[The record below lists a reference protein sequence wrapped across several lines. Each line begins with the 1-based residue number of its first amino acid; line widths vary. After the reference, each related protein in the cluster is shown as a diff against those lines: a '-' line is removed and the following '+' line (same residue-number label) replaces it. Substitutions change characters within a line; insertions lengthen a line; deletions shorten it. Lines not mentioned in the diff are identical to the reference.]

1 MREKRDVP
9 RSTTILGETD
19 DRHLVPLLP
28 RNVLFPTYSSVS
40 AMTHDPTTS
49 QPHHKPHT
57 STPHKIRCPTYPD
70 HNIILPPPLLPS
82 SLLFPAESM
91 VVVAGSNLAIVRV
104 YGAVSLV
111 WLWST
116 FHLLSSVNHLFT
128 TYNDDG
134 VLDGRQL
141 MARVIPEKIET
152 KASGMIDLD
161 FVDLSGGFKKHP
173 HMSALGENGEPG
185 YVHDVK
191 SLRRNPPRLEFQK
204 NDTACEHND
213 ATMQLLKKKVDVDFD
228 ANQYTDRLTKEGV
241 KPRTKIFCHVYT
253 TAKNHDRIQAIRE
266 TWGQR
271 CDGFLAAST
280 VTDKSVDA
288 VNIPHIGKEAY
299 NNMWQKVRAMWSY
312 VYDHYYDDYD
322 WFMIG
327 GDDMYVLV
335 ENLRLYLES
344 EEIVNASNGG
354 EKPLLLGQQFYQHG
368 NRSDAYVTG
377 GGGYTL
383 NKAAL
388 KTLVTS
394 FPNCAPHEVTSGE
407 DYMVTQCLSKQG
419 IEAYWTTDETGADR
433 YNHVHP
439 EFEFNFD
446 PKKNPLFWYT
456 YFSANEN
463 VGPARVA
470 KRSVSFHLKSGDVV
484 GKPKVENQMR
494 RVHAILYGHCA
505 NVTLGPP
512 VPTQRWSDGKILWR
526 YWKSPIKECELKAK
540 ADEICICSEN
550 TVQTCNVRKQKIVTN
565 NTSHQVLTNENIERK
580 LDDNEGGSD
589 YVRLSKSITTLKQSH
604 AALSQKLEQAEATL
618 NTILGNQ
625 EQMKSRIETILHH
638 VVPNAPSP
646 LPTKKRKASISSATA
661 VKARTRPVVD
671 EHEDFI
677 AK

>member
-1 MREKRDVP
+1 MARAVAVLGPQQQHRQQRRTTNNNNAPRMATMR
-9 RSTTILGETD
+9 G
-19 DRHLVPLLP
+19 
-28 RNVLFPTYSSVS
+28 
-40 AMTHDPTTS
+40 
-49 QPHHKPHT
+49 
-57 STPHKIRCPTYPD
+57 
-70 HNIILPPPLLPS
+70 
-82 SLLFPAESM
+82 
-91 VVVAGSNLAIVRV
+91 VVVIVLL
-104 YGAVSLV
+104 GLV
-111 WLWST
+111 WLCT
-116 FHLLSSVNHLFT
+116 TLHLFALSQKIDSIEHT
-128 TYNDDG
+128 VSGRTMLPKIHRDSNVGMDKSKHKNTEIDLTNPVNLAGIYFP
-134 VLDGRQL
+134 VLD
-141 MARVIPEKIET
+141 
-152 KASGMIDLD
+152 
-161 FVDLSGGFKKHP
+161 
-173 HMSALGENGEPG
+173 ENGNPG
-185 YVHDVK
+185 YVHNATR
-191 SLRRNPPRLEFQK
+191 LHNNPPVFDKSGIR
-204 NDTACEHND
+204 CEPND
-213 ATMQLLKKKVDVDFD
+213 ATMQLFTQRVYVDLAAHERADKLVMERG
-228 ANQYTDRLTKEGV
+228 NNNYTKQ
-241 KPRTKIFCHVYT
+241 PRAKIFCHIYT
-253 TAKNHDRIQAIRE
+253 INKNRNFVQSIRE
-266 TWGQR
+266 TWGHR
-271 CDGFLAAST
+271 CDGFLAASD
-280 VTDKSVDA
+280 VADKSIDA
-288 VNIPHIGKEAY
+288 VYIPHEGQEAY
-299 NNMWQKVRAMWSY
+299 KNMWQKVRAMWTY
-312 VYDHYYDDYD
+312 VYVTYFDDYD
-322 WFMIG
+322 WFHCG
-327 GDDMYVLV
+327 GDDMYVIV

-589 YVRLSKSITTLKQSH
+589 YVRKSKSITTLKQSH